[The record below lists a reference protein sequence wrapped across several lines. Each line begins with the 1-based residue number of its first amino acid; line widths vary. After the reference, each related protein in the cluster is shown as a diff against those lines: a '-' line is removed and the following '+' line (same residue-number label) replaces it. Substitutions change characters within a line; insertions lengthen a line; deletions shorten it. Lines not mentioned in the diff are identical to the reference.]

1 MEQKLMIGIVLVAV
15 LIVAAALV
23 MMQGD
28 TAPVNDTTVPVD
40 EGQTE
45 TPATETPATDLTT
58 QAKEYCDDDNVAE
71 VYICGDYIQVVSSLI
86 GGGSTYYKDGEEIVC
101 PMVGPD
107 AMSEE
112 CRMLTMGSNCVQQPV
127 CDSKTPSDENG
138 VIMPGSDSDEHGCI
152 GSAGYQ
158 WCEALEKCVRDWEE
172 PCGPNDCLS
181 MNFTEAREIALASE
195 CGDNLSIDRW
205 CNEGTG
211 TYWIGLTTEKE
222 GCNPA
227 CVIDVAAKTAE
238 INWMCTGLVE

>member
-1 MEQKLMIGIVLVAV
+1 MEQKLMIGIVLVVV
-15 LIVAAALV
+15 LIVAAALL
-23 MMQGD
+23 MIPGD

-45 TPATETPATDLTT
+45 TPTETGAPEVTLMD
-58 QAKEYCDDDNVAE
+58 QAKEYCDDENVAE
-71 VYICGDYIQVVSSLI
+71 VYICGDYIQVVSSLL

-107 AMSEE
+107 SMSEE
-112 CRMLTMGSNCVQQPV
+112 CRLLTMGSNCVQQSV
-127 CDSKTPSDENG
+127 CETPAEEP
-138 VIMPGSDSDEHGCI
+138 MPGSDRDEHGCI
-152 GSAGYQ
+152 PSAGYQ

-172 PCGPNDCLS
+172 PCGPNECLG
-181 MNFTEAREIALASE
+181 MNYTEAMDIALASE

-211 TYWIGLTTEKE
+211 TYWIDLTTEKA

-227 CVIDVAAKTAE
+227 CVIDVEAKTAE